1 MEGSRESRE
10 RPIQRW
16 GMFLTEIVPD
26 KAGAVTDG
34 RIWVE
39 KRVLRPLVGW
49 GIFCC
54 KEKEKKGGQEL

>member
-1 MEGSRESRE
+1 
-10 RPIQRW
+10 
-16 GMFLTEIVPD
+16 MFLTEIVPD
-26 KAGAVTDG
+26 KAGAVTYG